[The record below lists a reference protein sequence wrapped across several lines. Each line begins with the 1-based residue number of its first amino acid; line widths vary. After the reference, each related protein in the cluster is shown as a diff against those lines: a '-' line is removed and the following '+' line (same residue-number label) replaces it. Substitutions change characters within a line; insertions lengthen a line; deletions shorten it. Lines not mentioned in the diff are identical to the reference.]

1 MLIAS
6 TYPTCRGGM
15 EDSKETRIWRRLYQN
30 TEQMKAFLLNTVY
43 YSNNQ
48 FHRSPCENDVF
59 RIIARITL
67 PARLQ
72 TNKIAAMKR
81 QTVPI

>member
-1 MLIAS
+1 MSFCSLF
-6 TYPTCRGGM
+6 T
-15 EDSKETRIWRRLYQN
+15 
-30 TEQMKAFLLNTVY
+30 TVI
-43 YSNNQ
+43 Q
-48 FHRSPCENDVF
+48 PIPRESPCENDVF

-81 QTVPI
+81 QTVPMPEQ